1 MLRRTR
7 VWTRA
12 VLTVKSSLVRRAVAF
27 RWEVLGLRWDGE
39 TNMCVLADGR
49 ADGLPRGTRLE
60 MYGAVLRLARAH
72 SIERTVDDLSP
83 DDVAAVAGAVNS
95 ALPEGLREG
104 VTAVG
109 LSPQTPS
116 DDVLA
121 EWLITTH
128 QQQQQ
133 QQTATPLMENGVVF
147 ASPRAAGFRA
157 LRAARQTFA
166 HLFLREM
173 KERQSS
179 SAAAEPIAVLDVSEA
194 DCAFSRVAVHVGVEG
209 GLELERDFHVS
220 YVPLSEV
227 AAAAPEEKDAN
238 ITSLLRLVAHP
249 GGRLE
254 KEPLRAL
261 QSRYFVLGCYTA
273 HSGRQRRA
281 KGESVG
287 IELAH
292 VISKLHRGSTLLVNL
307 FGGPQQQQQEQEVV
321 GERKEISLL
330 KREVTAMVTEALS
343 RSGRWGVISDE
354 VLPASDCY
362 DAAVSVVVSLD

>member
-1 MLRRTR
+1 MLRCTR
-7 VWTRA
+7 VWPCA
-12 VLTVKSSLVRRAVAF
+12 VLTVTPSLVRRAVAL

-49 ADGLPRGTRLE
+49 ADGLPRGMRLE
-60 MYGAVLRLARAH
+60 MYGAVLRLAGAH
-72 SIERTVDDLSP
+72 SSERTADDLSP
-83 DDVAAVAGAVNS
+83 DDLAAVARAVKS
-95 ALPEGLREG
+95 ALPEELREG

-116 DDVLA
+116 DGVIA
-121 EWLITTH
+121 EWLITT
-128 QQQQQ
+128 QQQ
-133 QQTATPLMENGVVF
+133 QQTSTTPLMENGVVF
-147 ASPRAAGFRA
+147 ESPRAAGLRA

-179 SAAAEPIAVLDVSEA
+179 NAAAEPIALLDVSEA

-227 AAAAPEEKDAN
+227 AATAPEENDAN

-249 GGRLE
+249 DGRLE

-273 HSGRQRRA
+273 HSGRPRRV
-281 KGESVG
+281 KGEPIG
-287 IELAH
+287 LELAH

-307 FGGPQQQQQEQEVV
+307 LGGPQHQQEQGQEMV
-321 GERKEISLL
+321 GDRKDISLL
-330 KREVTAMVTEALS
+330 QREVKAVVTEALS
-343 RSGRWGVISDE
+343 RSGRWGVIIDE
-354 VLPASDCY
+354 VLPAADCY